1 MVADREDKGK
11 GSGVEGDERRGG
23 LLNEVGVCPCSI
35 EGALGDVQQ
44 RLLIGSLRRKLGRAF
59 GGTVREVVVA
69 LFRVGSGR
77 GRCRRAVEE
86 LAQSFVDAR
95 LSIIKNPKAPSG
107 DRLRAMEQLESRAL
121 GRPKETVEHQGED
134 NPLRAELLKI
144 PQEERRAWLR
154 DLNSRSKAAE
164 H

>member
-1 MVADREDKGK
+1 
-11 GSGVEGDERRGG
+11 
-23 LLNEVGVCPCSI
+23 
-35 EGALGDVQQ
+35 
-44 RLLIGSLRRKLGRAF
+44 
-59 GGTVREVVVA
+59 
-69 LFRVGSGR
+69 
-77 GRCRRAVEE
+77 VEE